1 MIKKLAFLILF
12 ALFLTQVCLAEENV
26 QKEINEHISDEMSDF
41 KGTLP
46 EYVTDFLGDEVF
58 EGDFSSLTN
67 GEINQSTFIDYVI
80 NYILFSLPSIT
91 RSFSSLLILILL
103 ISIFNL
109 LKSSFS
115 SEGLKNAFSTCASL
129 SLCVSVFSIVGG
141 IVDTSIDYVG
151 TLCDT
156 MNTFAPVMS
165 AMYIMT
171 GSISSAAVSNASMM
185 LFLSIVENFIV
196 IALVPIIKI
205 CLCFSLVGSI
215 SGGIDLSEGSKM
227 IKNTFTGICVFL
239 MSIFSFVM
247 SYQGVLT
254 QGADTLTI
262 RTARF
267 AVGNFIPI
275 VGGFVGESLKTVS
288 SSLSLVK
295 GSCGVIAIIVI
306 VVLTLPVIASLLL
319 YRLSFGIISTLS
331 RILGIGNETR
341 CCDEAGTLCSFIL
354 AILSLTFVVF
364 IFALTIFIKSSGGM
378 G

>member
-1 MIKKLAFLILF
+1 MMRKVMFLLVFVLF
-12 ALFLTQVCLAEENV
+12 FVQVISAEENV
-26 QKEINEHISDEMSDF
+26 QGQINDYISDEMQGF
-41 KGTLP
+41 KDSLP
-46 EYVTDFLGDEVF
+46 EYVTDFVPNEVF
-58 EGDFSSLTN
+58 EGDFSSLTS
-67 GEINQSTFIDYVI
+67 GEINQGTFIDYVI
-80 NYILFSLPSIT
+80 DYILFLMPSVIKG
-91 RSFSSLLILILL
+91 FSSLLILVLL

-109 LKSSFS
+109 LKNSFS
-115 SEGLKNAFSTCASL
+115 SEGLKNAFSCCASL
-129 SLCVSVFSIVGG
+129 SLCVSVFTIVNG
-141 IVDTSIDYVG
+141 IIDTSVSYIT

-196 IALVPIIKI
+196 IALAPIIKI
-205 CLCFSLVGSI
+205 CLCFSVVGSV

-227 IKNTFTGICVFL
+227 IKNTFTGICVFI

-247 SYQGVLT
+247 SYQGVLS
-254 QGADTLTI
+254 QSADTLTM

-275 VGGFVGESLKTVS
+275 VGGFVGESLKTIS
-288 SSLSLVK
+288 SSLSFVK
-295 GSCGVIAIIVI
+295 SSCGVVAIIVI
-306 VVLTLPVIASLLL
+306 VLITLPVIVSLLL
-319 YRLSFGIISTLS
+319 YRLSFGIISTTTK
-331 RILGIGNETR
+331 ILGIGSEAK

-354 AILSLTFVVF
+354 AILCLTFIVF

-378 G
+378 S